1 LCSSQLR
8 GSIINFPVTSD
19 SYDRIFYQ
27 KLNQNSMPSFDIVNQ
42 VNAQEVDNAVNNTL
56 KEVSTRYDFRGL
68 HTEINFDRKSNRI
81 DLIAA
86 ESMKMRAVR
95 EMLIKH
101 FVKRGVSPKILEFG
115 SEEGTSQG
123 AVKVRIDLKEGI
135 SRETAKKIVKEVKST
150 KLKVQPAIQDDKVRI
165 TAKKIDDLQEIIGY
179 LKSKD
184 FGIPLQFVNM
194 K

>member
-1 LCSSQLR
+1 
-8 GSIINFPVTSD
+8 
-19 SYDRIFYQ
+19 
-27 KLNQNSMPSFDIVNQ
+27 MPSFDIVNQ

-81 DLIAA
+81 DLITA

-135 SRETAKKIVKEVKST
+135 NRETAKKIVKEVKST

-165 TAKKIDDLQEIIGY
+165 TAKKIDDLQEIIRQ

-194 K
+194 Q